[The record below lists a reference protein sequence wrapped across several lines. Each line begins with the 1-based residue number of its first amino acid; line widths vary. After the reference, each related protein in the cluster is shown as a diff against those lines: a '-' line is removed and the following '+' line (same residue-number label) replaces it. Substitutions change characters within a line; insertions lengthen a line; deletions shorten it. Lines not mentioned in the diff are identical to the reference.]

1 MKKSALIIAVLIVLG
16 GLDIW
21 WLWRHTSL
29 LDFLKPA
36 HYLETT
42 REVRATGLWI
52 DGFKS
57 AVEKYY
63 QTSHQWPATK
73 QELDTSKVKFLP
85 PSIAD
90 VGIAQG
96 TITVTFSAKV
106 REGLVHHRLSFRPM
120 VLKSGVVKWLC
131 GHATPKELG
140 AELESPGPDLT
151 DVELQHLPAE
161 CR

>member
-1 MKKSALIIAVLIVLG
+1 MKKSLIIAVLVVLG
-16 GLDIW
+16 GLDGW
-21 WLWRHTSL
+21 WLWRHTTL

-36 HYLETT
+36 HYPETT

-63 QTSHQWPATK
+63 QARRQWPATK

-90 VGIAQG
+90 IGIAQG
-96 TITVTFSAKV
+96 TITVTFSKKV
-106 REGLVHHRLSFRPM
+106 REALVDHKLSFRPM
-120 VLKSGVVKWLC
+120 VLTSGAVKWIC
-131 GHATPKELG
+131 GHATPKEPG
-140 AELESPGPDLT
+140 AELQSPGPDLT